1 MDFERYTERARAA
14 VQSAQ
19 TSALARGHPQI
30 LPEHLVKAMFADR
43 DRLALNL
50 IRAAGGNPELA
61 HSSIDKL
68 LDSHPKSTGG
78 SQPGLSQDLARLFQM
93 AEEDA
98 KSAGDDYVTVE
109 RLLLSATKMKNKAAD
124 ALNAAIKQEAHQ
136 GLIAARCAALV
147 DEFTALMVAVQD
159 LLAANRDSA
168 E

>member
-1 MDFERYTERARAA
+1 MEDADSGSPDVPTDCFKQGPIMDFERYTERARAA

-43 DRLALNL
+43 DRLASNL

-61 HSSIDKL
+61 QTSIDKL
-68 LDSHPKSTGG
+68 LAAQPKSTGG

-98 KSAGDDYVTVE
+98 TSAGDDYVTTE
-109 RLLLSATKMKNKAAD
+109 RLLLSATKLKNKSSD
-124 ALNAAIKQEAHQ
+124 ALTSAASA
-136 GLIAARCAALV
+136 GIATRRG
-147 DEFTALMVAVQD
+147 T
-159 LLAANRDSA
+159 R
-168 E
+168 

>member
-19 TSALARGHPQI
+19 TSALASGHPQI

-61 HSSIDKL
+61 HSNIDKL
-68 LDSHPKSTGG
+68 LASHPKSTGG

-124 ALNAAIKQEAHQ
+124 ALNAAGATTS
-136 GLIAARCAALV
+136 ALV
-147 DEFTALMVAVQD
+147 KAI
-159 LLAANRDSA
+159 A
-168 E
+168 ELRKGDRKSVV